1 MIMSKPTIG
10 FIGLGL
16 MGDAMVQRLQS
27 KGYDLNVLANR
38 SRANVDAA
46 ISRGACEA
54 SSAKELAQNSD
65 IIMLCMD
72 TSASVEGRMM
82 GEDGILS
89 GLSAGKTVI
98 DFGTSLPASTRMLG
112 AKTAELGAGY
122 MDAPLGRT
130 PAHALDGLL
139 NIMGAGDKSVFDS
152 VKPVLE
158 DLGEN
163 VFHLGPLGAG
173 HTVKLINNFY
183 GMTVATAMSEAFAM
197 ADLAG
202 VERQTL
208 YDVVSAGPLHS
219 GMMDFVKG
227 YAVDGDP
234 EKLAFAIKNARKDVG
249 YYSTMADDAGVPSV
263 MSQGTK
269 QALSLAMSEG
279 RGDDMVSQMVDYFAE
294 LFADKKP

>member
-1 MIMSKPTIG
+1 MSKPTIG

-16 MGDAMVQRLQS
+16 MGDAMVQRLQA
-27 KGYDLNVLANR
+27 KGYALNVLANR
-38 SRANVDAA
+38 SRANVEAA
-46 ISRGACEA
+46 VARGGCEA
-54 SSAKELAQNSD
+54 STAKELAENSD

-72 TSASVEGRMM
+72 TSKSVEARMN
-82 GEDGILS
+82 GEDGIMA

-112 AKTAELGAGY
+112 EQVAELGAGY

-130 PAHALDGLL
+130 PAHALDGAL
-139 NIMGAGDKSVFDS
+139 NIMGAGDKDVFDR
-152 VKPVLE
+152 VKPVLD

-163 VFHLGPLGAG
+163 IFHLGPLGAG
-173 HTVKLINNFY
+173 HTVKLINNFF
-183 GMTVATAMSEAFAM
+183 GMTVATSMSEAFAM

-234 EKLAFAIKNARKDVG
+234 AQLAFAIKNARKDVG
-249 YYSTMADDAGVPSV
+249 YYSTMADDAGVPSL

-269 QALSLAMSEG
+269 QALSLAMSGG
-279 RGDDMVSQMVDYFAE
+279 RGEGMVSEMVDYFSD
-294 LFADKKP
+294 LFADKKS

>member
-1 MIMSKPTIG
+1 MTDTKIG

-16 MGDAMVQRLQS
+16 MGDAMVQRLQA
-27 KGYDLNVLANR
+27 KGYALNVLANR

-46 ISRGACEA
+46 VSRGAVECK
-54 SSAKELAQNSD
+54 SAKEVAEASD

-82 GEDGILS
+82 GEDGILA

-112 AKTAELGAGY
+112 EKTAARGADY

-130 PAHALDGLL
+130 PAHALEGAL
-139 NIMGAGDKSVFDS
+139 NIMGAGDKAVFDR
-152 VKPVLE
+152 VKPVLD

-173 HTVKLINNFY
+173 HTVKLINNFF
-183 GMTVATAMSEAFAM
+183 GMTVATSMSEAFAM

-234 EKLAFAIKNARKDVG
+234 DQLAFAIKNARKDVG
-249 YYSTMADDAGVPSV
+249 YYATMADDAGVTSL
-263 MSQGTK
+263 MSGAPK
-269 QALSLAMSEG
+269 QALGLAVANG
-279 RGDDMVSQMVDYFAE
+279 KGDEMVSQMVDFFSE
-294 LFADKKP
+294 LFDSKK